1 MSVASRRLRYVPTMT
16 SSRTIGCM
24 LAYPIRVVPAWLSF
38 RITTYLGLC
47 TPTGPPVWHSS
58 DSMGSSQ
65 PDCLSVSSRYATDQ
79 FVLGVPL
86 GHRRPDFVPT
96 GSHVARVGNVP
107 SLVILQKQ
115 RRILWWLHKL
125 ILTVVNLCHDTRS
138 YNIDSIKVTNG
149 QVLLGIFNIT
159 NNFVGLC
166 ANKSAK
172 RDITSEFKRI

>member
-16 SSRTIGCM
+16 SVDDAAFEMMSRTIGCM

-107 SLVILQKQ
+107 
-115 RRILWWLHKL
+115 
-125 ILTVVNLCHDTRS
+125 
-138 YNIDSIKVTNG
+138 
-149 QVLLGIFNIT
+149 VLGYDF
-159 NNFVGLC
+159 
-166 ANKSAK
+166 
-172 RDITSEFKRI
+172 